1 MLILAQLYKY
11 FNKDDEK
18 KEGFVEGL
26 ANAVPPNSGT
36 GAGADLNAL
45 PRGIMK
51 RMMPPGVNSTTIST
65 KIQQMDT
72 NLQQQ
77 ENMQNNNMQV
87 RENMRG
93 PITQTPTAAM
103 QVSSAKQSTDI
114 TEPPQPLLVPLKTD
128 NKFAEAMQ
136 DMKSDAQQNPLT
148 EEVRL
153 KFAELEK
160 LGKEAKKILKF

>member
-11 FNKDDEK
+11 YNKDDET
-18 KEGFVEGL
+18 KEGFIEGL
-26 ANAVPPNSGT
+26 ANADTSA
-36 GAGADLNAL
+36 GAGAGTDLNAL

-72 NLQQQ
+72 NLERR
-77 ENMQNNNMQV
+77 ENMQGM
-87 RENMRG
+87 
-93 PITQTPTAAM
+93 ITQTPTAAM

-114 TEPPQPLLVPLKTD
+114 TEPPQPLLVPLKTKD
-128 NKFAEAMQ
+128 KFAEAMQ

-160 LGKEAKKILKF
+160 LGKEAQKILKF

>member
-11 FNKDDEK
+11 FNKDDAK
-18 KEGFVEGL
+18 KEGFEEGMP
-26 ANAVPPNSGT
+26 NAGAGA
-36 GAGADLNAL
+36 GAGADLNSL
-45 PRGIMK
+45 PHGIMK
-51 RMMPPGVNSTTIST
+51 RMMPPGVNSATIST

-72 NLQQQ
+72 NLQDT
-77 ENMQNNNMQV
+77 NLQV
-87 RENMRG
+87 RENMQG